1 MLIDWFTIVAQLINF
16 AILVVALKFLLYDRL
31 SEAVAQRGRSIAE
44 KERLAEERSQE
55 AAEKTE
61 ELDREHR
68 ELDAQRDEILDE
80 ASREARDKR
89 RQLLEEVKEEVA
101 IQEKEWRE
109 SVRARQDRLL
119 TDLQR
124 LTGEKA
130 VAISRRLLQD
140 LTKASMEPALV
151 EGLVERIAALPS
163 EARQAI
169 AEGLTTNDRRI
180 LVQSAFELSDESRQI
195 ISEIVD
201 ELVGDPEEAIVWEL
215 EPALIA
221 GVVLQI
227 GSQTVGWTMSG
238 YLDDLEREFADV
250 LHSGIGEDHSR
261 PDGKDP
267 GLGRQEPGEGAE
279 GHAMPQSE
287 KE

>member
-44 KERLAEERSQE
+44 KERLAEERTQE
-55 AAEKTE
+55 AEEKSE
-61 ELDREHR
+61 ELDRERR

-80 ASREARDKR
+80 ASREARDRR
-89 RQLLEEVKEEVA
+89 RQLLAEVREDVA
-101 IQEKEWRE
+101 VQEKEWRE
-109 SVRARQDRLL
+109 SVRSRQERLL

-140 LTKASMEPALV
+140 LTNESMEPVLV
-151 EGLVERIAALPS
+151 EGLVERIEALPS
-163 EARQAI
+163 EERQAI
-169 AEGLTTNDRRI
+169 AGGVATNDRRV
-180 LVQSAFELSDESRQI
+180 LVQSAFELSDESRQKI
-195 ISEIVD
+195 IKIVH
-201 ELVGDPEEAIVWEL
+201 ELVSDADEAIIWEI
-215 EPALIA
+215 EPELIA

-238 YLDDLEREFADV
+238 YLDELEREFTDV
-250 LHSGIGEDHSR
+250 LHSGIGKDHSST
-261 PDGKDP
+261 DGKNP
-267 GLGRQEPGEGAE
+267 GIGLQDAGEGAE
-279 GHAMPQSE
+279 AHAMPESE
-287 KE
+287 EK

>member
-55 AAEKTE
+55 AVEKSE
-61 ELDREHR
+61 ELDRERR
-68 ELDAQRDEILDE
+68 ELDAQRDEILDK

-89 RQLLEEVKEEVA
+89 RQLLAEVREEVA
-101 IQEKEWRE
+101 TQEKEWKE
-109 SVRARQDRLL
+109 SVRSRQDRLL
-119 TDLQR
+119 TELQR

-151 EGLVERIAALPS
+151 EGLVEQIDALPPA
-163 EARQAI
+163 ERQAI
-169 AEGLTTNDRRI
+169 AEGLGTNDRRI
-180 LVQSAFELSDESRQI
+180 LVQSAFELSDESRQR
-195 ISEIVD
+195 ISEVVD
-201 ELVGDPEEAIVWEL
+201 ELVGDPEEAIIWEL
-215 EPALIA
+215 EPDLIA

-238 YLDDLEREFADV
+238 YLDELEREFADV
-250 LHSGIGEDHSR
+250 LHSGIGKDHSS
-261 PDGKDP
+261 PNGQNP
-267 GLGRQEPGEGAE
+267 GIGRHDPGEGAE
-279 GHAMPQSE
+279 GHAMPHSE
-287 KE
+287 EK